1 VCYGAARRFWDH
13 WDETEH
19 DDPYRRAALFR
30 RSVVGCEA
38 IDAADVRAWRLGY
51 GAWLEG
57 CVLEASGMT
66 DSEADETDEW
76 QKPADFEAP
85 DHSLMASGD
94 QPSPAVD
101 LSEYRESD
109 RVESLHQKGYTYESM
124 NRLLIPEIGTL
135 TEGVER
141 ANRRR
146 EKERDD

>member
-1 VCYGAARRFWDH
+1 M
-13 WDETEH
+13 
-19 DDPYRRAALFR
+19 
-30 RSVVGCEA
+30 
-38 IDAADVRAWRLGY
+38 GY
-51 GAWLEG
+51 AAWLER

-66 DSEADETDEW
+66 DNDADEADETDEW

-85 DHSLMASGD
+85 DHSLMARGD

-124 NRLLIPEIGTL
+124 NRLLIPEIDTL
-135 TEGVER
+135 TEGAER

-146 EKERDD
+146 ENPDD